1 MCPIPAIL
9 VDWAVGQLRCEH
21 ASINGLARQTG
32 CDWHTFWTQVEQRL
46 TKAAARPRNV
56 WTGSP
61 TWGSMEHIWHHSPRP
76 GKEPR
81 RS

>member
-9 VDWAVGQLRCEH
+9 ADWAVGQLRCEH
-21 ASINGLARQTG
+21 ASINGLAHQTG
-32 CDWHTFWTQVEQRL
+32 CDWHTLWAQGEQRL
-46 TKAAARPRNV
+46 TKAAARPERLDGV
-56 WTGSP
+56 TDLGVD
-61 TWGSMEHIWHHSPRP
+61 EHIWHHSPRP